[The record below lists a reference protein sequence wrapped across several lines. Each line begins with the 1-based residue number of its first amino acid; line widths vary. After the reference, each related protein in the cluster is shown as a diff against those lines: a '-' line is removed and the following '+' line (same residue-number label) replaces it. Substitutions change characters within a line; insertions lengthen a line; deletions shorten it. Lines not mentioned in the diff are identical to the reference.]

1 MNLCWS
7 PHIPLYSELLFQKWY
22 IFSILPY
29 QGKGDHWWPKKK
41 AKLTLEFMILD
52 NLVTR
57 SRWGNW
63 KNDHIC
69 GQNHIWKRNRITES
83 EGVSLLRKIHV
94 ERLSDLIM
102 PGLTSGQNLDTRHL
116 KIYKV
121 VSTTN
126 FLCIVY
132 ETLKCVF
139 WLIYFIDVTNFN
151 SFVPYLEIY
160 IAIYIPSKL

>member
-1 MNLCWS
+1 M
-7 PHIPLYSELLFQKWY
+7 
-22 IFSILPY
+22 
-29 QGKGDHWWPKKK
+29 
-41 AKLTLEFMILD
+41 
-52 NLVTR
+52 
-57 SRWGNW
+57 
-63 KNDHIC
+63 
-69 GQNHIWKRNRITES
+69 
-83 EGVSLLRKIHV
+83 RKIHV